1 MARGK
6 HHEWLTE
13 DGLLRIESW
22 ASDGLSNKQISENM
36 GISRETLNVWSKKYP
51 DISDSLKKGRE
62 PVVRHVENEFIKRA
76 RGYQTVD
83 VRKEVFIDKDGKKKT
98 KITEI
103 TTNYP
108 PDVSAGIFLL
118 KNYKPNKY
126 RQYNDI
132 THKKMEAEIKKLE
145 AEAKRAELEIEVNES
160 QEDKLSSYISML
172 KEAIIDE

>member
-6 HHEWLTE
+6 YHEWLTE

-62 PVVRHVENEFIKRA
+62 PVIRHVENEFIKRA

-83 VRKEVFIDKDGKKKT
+83 VRKEVFIDKDGEKKT

-126 RQYNDI
+126 RKYNDI
-132 THKKMEAEIKKLE
+132 TYKKMEAEIEKLTVE
-145 AEAKRAELEIEVNES
+145 AQKIKFEIENIGNIEGNISNYLDNVMKLF
-160 QEDKLSSYISML
+160 ED
-172 KEAIIDE
+172 D

>member
-6 HHEWLTE
+6 YHEWLTE

-83 VRKEVFIDKDGKKKT
+83 VRKEVFIDEDGKKRT
-98 KITEI
+98 KIVEV
-103 TTNYP
+103 TTHYP
-108 PDVSAGIFLL
+108 PDVSAGIFIL

-126 RQYNDI
+126 RNYSDLTKRQIETEIEKNLV
-132 THKKMEAEIKKLE
+132 EIKKAQKE
-145 AEAKRAELEIEVNES
+145 
-160 QEDKLSSYISML
+160 L
-172 KEAIIDE
+172 KETERESNNIIIVDNWSDEDGD